1 MESANASG
9 KLVIVPTPIGNL
21 GDMTLRSLEALRE
34 ADVVC
39 AEDTRVTGKLLAHF
53 GIEKRLARLDEAMIG
68 SRAAGVV
75 ERVAAGEVVAY
86 CSDAGMPGV
95 SDPGLRLVA
104 AAREAGVVVEVLPG
118 ASAAAC
124 AYVASGTVCPRFYF
138 GGFFPRKA
146 AEQRSV
152 LEELRSLDAA
162 LVFYESPNRLVAA
175 LSAIAEVLPWREVA
189 VCRELTKLH
198 EEVARGTAAEL
209 RELFAARAKE
219 PGGVRGEIA
228 RVIDA
233 PGEAEA
239 AAGAEIAAA
248 SATARAAELVAE
260 GLRTKEVAKRLAAE
274 FRIPRNDAYNLAM
287 QAARYSRVILS
298 ERSESKNP
306 MAATRKRP
314 AKTMPP
320 ELVFID
326 GLEVWLTR
334 KAIKNMHLRV
344 KPPDGRIEV
353 SAPLHL
359 PLATIRKFVGEKRD
373 WIERQQR
380 EIAQSPRAEAAAATP
395 AEVAQWKA
403 VVAACV
409 PALIEAWEPIM
420 GVKAGKIAYRNM
432 TSRWG
437 SCQPSTGCICINVR
451 LALYPPECLE
461 YVVVHEL
468 CHLLERGHGPRFHAL
483 MDTFMPD
490 WKERRAKLR

>member
-53 GIEKRLARLDEAMIG
+53 GIEKRLVRLDEAMIG

-104 AAREAGVVVEVLPG
+104 AAREAGVAVEVLPG

-138 GGFFPRKA
+138 GGFFPRKV

-198 EEVARGTAAEL
+198 EEVVRGRLPEVRDA
-209 RELFAARAKE
+209 FAAREREGAGIK
-219 PGGVRGEIA
+219 GEIVL
-228 RVIDA
+228 VIDGPSA
-233 PGEAEA
+233 AEDAAAEQDAEA
-239 AAGAEIAAA
+239 AARDRAVELKAAGARNKDI
-248 SATARAAELVAE
+248 ARAIAEEFGIA
-260 GLRTKEVAKRLAAE
+260 RNAAYD
-274 FRIPRNDAYNLAM
+274 I
-287 QAARYSRVILS
+287 S
-298 ERSESKNP
+298 
-306 MAATRKRP
+306 
-314 AKTMPP
+314 
-320 ELVFID
+320 
-326 GLEVWLTR
+326 LE
-334 KAIKNMHLRV
+334 A
-344 KPPDGRIEV
+344 
-353 SAPLHL
+353 
-359 PLATIRKFVGEKRD
+359 
-373 WIERQQR
+373 
-380 EIAQSPRAEAAAATP
+380 
-395 AEVAQWKA
+395 
-403 VVAACV
+403 
-409 PALIEAWEPIM
+409 
-420 GVKAGKIAYRNM
+420 
-432 TSRWG
+432 
-437 SCQPSTGCICINVR
+437 
-451 LALYPPECLE
+451 
-461 YVVVHEL
+461 
-468 CHLLERGHGPRFHAL
+468 
-483 MDTFMPD
+483 
-490 WKERRAKLR
+490 